1 MNPAK
6 KEFTRKSLVLYLA
19 LNMLLTAL
27 LVVSSVFLRDKEE
40 WNYVMLISL
49 LFLLVYGMYL
59 LYRFTTLIPAA
70 KISLSRLCLGC
81 GLLLGMIMLV
91 YANLYLQVYE
101 LRDGRAFTGRSLN
114 GDDFL
119 YFSITTFTTTG
130 YGDITAVGPISK
142 AVAASEMLL
151 GFVSN
156 AIFMTILAAKLV
168 TKLK

>member
-6 KEFTRKSLVLYLA
+6 KEFTKKNLVLYLV
-19 LNMLLTAL
+19 LNIFLAAL
-27 LVVSSVFLRDKEE
+27 LVVNPVFLRDKEE
-40 WNYVMLISL
+40 WNYVMLTFL
-49 LFLLVYGMYL
+49 LFLLVYGIYL
-59 LYRFTTLIPAA
+59 LYRFIALIPAA
-70 KISLSRLCLGC
+70 KFSLARLCFGC
-81 GLLLGMIMLV
+81 VLLLGMIILV
-91 YANLYLQVYE
+91 YANLYLQVYM
-101 LRDGRAFTGRSLN
+101 RDGRAFTGRSLN

-142 AVAASEMLL
+142 AFAASEMLL

-168 TKLK
+168 TRLK